1 MQTHANT
8 LLDSKIGNK
17 ALGTFI
23 EVFRGCAL
31 SLHVLQYNVYDY
43 LFYN

>member
-23 EVFRGCAL
+23 EVFHGCAL

-43 LFYN
+43 LF